1 GQLAGQF
8 HATFQVLLTDRLI
21 GDAVIELGGVDH
33 VTRCGQ
39 VRGPMADVGAHT
51 EDLLQHQG
59 PGSVTGGG
67 EPSVHR
73 QRATFGGNGDAVG
86 GGICRHNYQCAPE
99 QAAAPAT
106 TGVLHSGPGVVGG
119 RVHTGPMSESGELRL
134 QRLVAQRL
142 AGPAWA
148 GPAEAV
154 RHLGAV
160 QAQDLPGSLTSVA
173 LRTTGRTVA
182 QVREALDRGEIVRTW
197 PMRGTL
203 HLVPAEDAGWM
214 AALTG
219 ERVTVGIRRRLRE
232 VGLEEASVARAE
244 TIAAEVLAAAES
256 VSRAQ

>member
-1 GQLAGQF
+1 
-8 HATFQVLLTDRLI
+8 
-21 GDAVIELGGVDH
+21 
-33 VTRCGQ
+33 
-39 VRGPMADVGAHT
+39 DVGAHA
-51 EDLLQHQG
+51 EDLLQYQC
-59 PGSVTGGG
+59 PGSAAGGG

-73 QRATFGGNGDAVG
+73 QRAAFGGNGDAVG
-86 GGICRHNYQCAPE
+86 VGISRRKYRCAPD
-99 QAAAPAT
+99 APAAQ
-106 TGVLHSGPGVVGG
+106 GRKGRRRHYLASRGGEPGWSVGAH
-119 RVHTGPMSESGELRL
+119 VHTGPMSESGELRL

-173 LRTTGRTVA
+173 LRTIGRTVA